1 MYYDTPEVIEAL
13 KNVPPP
19 PTGWDAFKSIWPKL
33 AAAAECATKNTDGTV
48 IAVWVR
54 GWRERELHAH
64 AEWDADG
71 RLERGVVVE
80 YVFRD
85 EEDRGGETV
94 FREEVTSEFELA
106 DWFME
111 YGY

>member
-1 MYYDTPEVIEAL
+1 MYRDTPEVIEAL

-33 AAAAECATKNTDGTV
+33 AADAYGVTTEPDGSV
-48 IAVWVR
+48 MAVWVR

-71 RLERGVVVE
+71 RFTRGVVVE
-80 YVFRD
+80 YAFRD
-85 EEDRGGETV
+85 GKDSAGETV
-94 FREEVTSEFELA
+94 FREEVTSKFELA
-106 DWFME
+106 DWLME